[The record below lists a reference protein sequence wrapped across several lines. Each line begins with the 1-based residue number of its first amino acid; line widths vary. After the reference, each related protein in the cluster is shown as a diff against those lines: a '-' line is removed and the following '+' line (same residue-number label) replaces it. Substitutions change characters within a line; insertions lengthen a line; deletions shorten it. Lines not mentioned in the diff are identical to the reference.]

1 MIGLYPLNNA
11 SDPVE
16 SPEELQSY
24 FSAVSTVVP
33 TTLPNFF
40 VSTPTFSTPP
50 YTFNASV
57 TAPPGEIVAS
67 GLATSTYSPVLET
80 HHLNASALSYLS
92 PSPTLFT
99 FLLTNPAGEVST
111 SVSTATQPSVTLGA
125 PPGWTGNTNSSLSS
139 RPLSM
144 NSLVVALLALVC
156 GMVLLN
162 TGV

>member
-16 SPEELQSY
+16 SLETLESY

-40 VSTPTFSTPP
+40 LSTPTFTTPP

-57 TAPPGEIVAS
+57 TAPPGEIVDS
-67 GLATSTYSPVLET
+67 GLATSTYSPVLE
-80 HHLNASALSYLS
+80 HLNASAISFLS

-99 FLLTNPAGEVST
+99 FILTDPAGQLST
-111 SVSTATQPSVTLGA
+111 SVSTAAQPSVTLGT
-125 PPGWTGNTNSSLSS
+125 PPGWTSGANPTRSLSTT
-139 RPLSM
+139 
-144 NSLVVALLALVC
+144 SLFAALLALLCSTVI
-156 GMVLLN
+156 LN
-162 TGV
+162 SI